1 MDMDGSSLAAAALYD
16 MKNEQLQ
23 VANANLQQQD
33 HSSKDQQQGG
43 ATANQASETSV
54 DGERIA
60 EEGIQECFRR
70 APVTVSTLAIL

>member
-23 VANANLQQQD
+23 VANASLQQQD

-43 ATANQASETSV
+43 ATTNQASETTV
-54 DGERIA
+54 DGQRVA
-60 EEGIQECFRR
+60 EEGMQECLRH
-70 APVTVSTLAIL
+70 LQ